1 MLKQLKRYKKNNMK
15 NKKLLKMNHL
25 QQVNNKKEEN
35 QDKNNLKDLKLPQNL
50 PKVKESKIN
59 KISCSKKNQK
69 SKMKNRSLLM
79 KKMTYKIIS
88 KINDKGEDQREVKLC
103 KYYLQKQL
111 KTRNINQK
119 ITPEIFLKPMLNLQ
133 LNKPKIKLKK
143 SKNLLMNLMI
153 FTFQKLIYLNLI
165 SLSSLMTPLRSLLI
179 NQNKICSN

>member
-1 MLKQLKRYKKNNMK
+1 MK

-111 KTRNINQK
+111 KTRNIN
-119 ITPEIFLKPMLNLQ
+119 
-133 LNKPKIKLKK
+133 
-143 SKNLLMNLMI
+143 
-153 FTFQKLIYLNLI
+153 
-165 SLSSLMTPLRSLLI
+165 
-179 NQNKICSN
+179 